1 MKHFSKSILCLLLV
15 LLLAAAALTGCAQT
29 KPVDTEAPQ
38 TEAQGQT
45 PSEQPMQET
54 VTLVGD
60 GSTLFRL
67 KVTFK
72 DGKVS
77 LYDVSTDADTVGAA
91 LRGLGM
97 IAGENGLYD
106 TVCGET
112 LSWDSD
118 HMYWAFYIGDE
129 YAPTGLDD
137 TVITPNTSYA
147 LVATKG

>member
-1 MKHFSKSILCLLLV
+1 MKHITKSIICLLLV
-15 LLLAAAALTGCAQT
+15 LLLAAAALTGCAQIN
-29 KPVDTEAPQ
+29 PSN

-45 PSEQPMQET
+45 PSEQPIQET
-54 VTLVGD
+54 VTLIGD

-72 DGKVS
+72 DGKVA

-91 LRGLGM
+91 LHNLGLISGD
-97 IAGENGLYD
+97 NGLYD

-112 LSWDSD
+112 LSWDND
-118 HMYWAFYIGDE
+118 HMYWAFYVGDE
-129 YAPTGLDD
+129 YASSGLDE

>member
-29 KPVDTEAPQ
+29 KPVDTEAPK

-67 KVTFK
+67 KVTFQ
-72 DGKVS
+72 DGRVA

-91 LRGLGM
+91 LYNLGM

-106 TVCGET
+106 TVCGKT

-118 HMYWAFYIGDE
+118 HMYWAFYIGE
-129 YAPTGLDD
+129 EFASTGLDN
-137 TVITPNTSYA
+137 TVITPDAS
-147 LVATKG
+147 

>member
-15 LLLAAAALTGCAQT
+15 LLLAAAALTGCMQSQPANS
-29 KPVDTEAPQ
+29 EAPK

-45 PSEQPMQET
+45 PSEQPVRET
-54 VTLVGD
+54 VTAVGE
-60 GSTLFRL
+60 GNTLFHL
-67 KVTFK
+67 KVTDK
-72 DGKVS
+72 EGVVS
-77 LYDVSTDADTVGAA
+77 LYEVHTDAETVGAA
-91 LRGLGM
+91 LFNLGL

-118 HMYWAFYIGDE
+118 HMYWAFYIGDKF
-129 YAPTGLDD
+129 ASTGLDE
-137 TVITPNTSYA
+137 TVITPDASYS

>member
-29 KPVDTEAPQ
+29 KPVDTEAPK

-67 KVTFK
+67 KVTFQ
-72 DGKVS
+72 DGRVA

-91 LRGLGM
+91 LYNLGM

-106 TVCGET
+106 TVCGKT

-118 HMYWAFYIGDE
+118 HMYWAFYIGE
-129 YAPTGLDD
+129 EFASTGLDN
-137 TVITPNTSYA
+137 TVITPDASYS